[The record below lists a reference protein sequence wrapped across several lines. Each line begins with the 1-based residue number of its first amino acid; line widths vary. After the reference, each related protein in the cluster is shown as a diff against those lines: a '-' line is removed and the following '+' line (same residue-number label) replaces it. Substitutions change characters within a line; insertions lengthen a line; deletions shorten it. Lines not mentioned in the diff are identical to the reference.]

1 MIDILRANDLELS
14 EIILIPRAVQ
24 TGPAAKNLHSPQ
36 GGNETEIM
44 LRARYS
50 GYGGMKI
57 DPKVVEKR

>member
-1 MIDILRANDLELS
+1 M
-14 EIILIPRAVQ
+14 Q
-24 TGPAAKNLHSPQ
+24 TFKQDRPLQ

-50 GYGGMKI
+50 GYGGMKL